1 MDEAAYARALDALRI
16 AMAEYRPGR
25 QEYDRT
31 NEARREVIGR
41 YQPVFSIAHIPNLT
55 RDEFVSF
62 LYFENNRHWKSLYR
76 KGLGAAENMSALRQ
90 ALQIL
95 LDETLPIEDRFPRSL
110 NLVHGLGRG
119 IATAILTVAYPD
131 KYGVWNNVSENALR
145 ELEIWP
151 DSIHG
156 EGLGARYA
164 NMNEVLSRLRA
175 DLGTDFWTLD
185 VLWFS
190 LPSNDESAP
199 LPPHAAGS
207 VPARG
212 ATFRFEDHL
221 EDFILDNWRST
232 PLGADWDIDFGD
244 AEPNQYPTA
253 VGKID
258 ILAKHKRE
266 PRYLVIELKRG
277 QSSDQTIGQL
287 LRYVGW
293 AQKHLATNGH
303 SVEGLII
310 AHQADHKLAYAL
322 HAVAPLDN
330 IGMMA
335 YSIDFRM
342 KEVKP

>member
-1 MDEAAYARALDALRI
+1 MDEAAYAKALDALRI
-16 AMAEYRPGR
+16 AMADYRPGR
-25 QEYDRT
+25 LEYDRT
-31 NEARREVIGR
+31 NEARRDVIGR
-41 YQPVFSIAHIPNLT
+41 YQPVFSLAHIPNLT

-62 LYFENNRHWKSLYR
+62 LYFENNRHWKALYR
-76 KGLGAAENMSALRQ
+76 KGLAPTENMPALRQ

-95 LDETLPIEDRFPRSL
+95 LDESLPVEDRLPRAL
-110 NLVHGLGRG
+110 HLAPGLGRG

-131 KYGVWNNVSENALR
+131 QYGVWNNTSENTMR

-151 DSIHG
+151 EANLG
-156 EGLGARYA
+156 EDTGARYA
-164 NMNEVLSRLRA
+164 AMNQVLSRLRA
-175 DLGTDFWTLD
+175 DLATDFWTLD
-185 VLWFS
+185 VLWSS
-190 LPSNDESAP
+190 LPSRDESAA
-199 LPPHAAGS
+199 HARA
-207 VPARG
+207 PRG

-232 PLGADWDIDFGD
+232 PLGADWEIDSGD
-244 AEPNQYPTA
+244 AEPNQFPTA
-253 VGKID
+253 VGRID
-258 ILAKHKRE
+258 ILARHKRE
-266 PRYLVIELKRG
+266 PRFLVIELKRG

-335 YSIDFRM
+335 YRIDFRM
-342 KEVKP
+342 SEVKP